1 MNYNAVKSQISRR
14 ILLLACTATLTV
26 GFIVSLPQLAHA
38 QHITPPQQVPPEVR
52 VEDGNEPFLVGHAFG
67 TQNYVCVPC
76 DPTKPNCPL
85 GVSFSLFTPEAT
97 LFDEQGKQLI
107 THFFS
112 PNPNESGLPIRA
124 TWQDSKDT
132 STVWGTATGSVRVR
146 TDSIDWVRLNVK
158 DTGTQAGPRGGDRL
172 TKTTFI
178 QRLNTVGGLAP
189 SNLCTSPADLGRQ
202 AFVPYTADYFFY
214 QASKGRDGN

>member
-1 MNYNAVKSQISRR
+1 MNYHALKNQITRR
-14 ILLLACTATLTV
+14 ILLVACTTTFAV
-26 GFIVSLPQLAHA
+26 GFMVSLPQLAQA
-38 QHITPPQQVPPEVR
+38 QNVTPPSVPPEVK
-52 VEDGNEPFLVGHAFG
+52 VEEGNEPFLVGHATG

-76 DPTKPNCPL
+76 DPTKPNCPF
-85 GVSFSLFTPEAT
+85 GVSFALFTPEAT

-112 PNPNESGLPIRA
+112 PNPFENGLIRA

-132 STVWGTATGSVRVR
+132 STVWGAATGSVRVR
-146 TDSIDWVRLNVK
+146 ADSIDWVRLNVK
-158 DTGTQAGPRGGDRL
+158 DTGTQAGPRGSQTL

-178 QRLNTVGGLAP
+178 QRINTVGGLADP
-189 SNLCTSPADLGRQ
+189 TLCTSATDLGRQ
-202 AFVPYTADYFFY
+202 TFVPYTADYFFY